1 MIETCSFQSTLSAD
15 KDEPAFLL
23 ELQDSLS
30 CIDSNYKSVES
41 LINVLNVPSG
51 PFTLGNT
58 SLLNHE
64 TDPDRQ
70 NAYSE
75 LVNSYKW
82 YEKTHLY
89 SALANTTLSH
99 NSLKRSLFSS
109 SNKRRLITPSAHI
122 APPRLVDQIIGSLNI
137 NNMTIKVYR
146 PFATNA
152 FLHVNYLHFDASA

>member
-1 MIETCSFQSTLSAD
+1 M
-15 KDEPAFLL
+15 L
-23 ELQDSLS
+23 ELQEALSLV
-30 CIDSNYKSVES
+30 DANFKSVES
-41 LINVLNVPSG
+41 TINVLNVPSS

-58 SLLNHE
+58 ALLNHE

-70 NAYSE
+70 NAYTE

-89 SALANTTLSH
+89 SALANTMLSH

-109 SNKRRLITPSAHI
+109 SNKRRLVTPSAHI
-122 APPRLVDQIIGSLNI
+122 APPRLVDQIISSLNI
-137 NNMTIKVYR
+137 NNMTIKIYR

-152 FLHVNYLHFDASA
+152 FLHVSRKIFQIILLLKINSAIFR